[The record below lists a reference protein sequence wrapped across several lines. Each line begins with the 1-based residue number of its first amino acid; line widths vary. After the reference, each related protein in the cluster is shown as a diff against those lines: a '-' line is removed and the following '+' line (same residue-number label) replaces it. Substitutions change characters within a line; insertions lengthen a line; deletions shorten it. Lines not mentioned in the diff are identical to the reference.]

1 MLIVRTP
8 VRISFAG
15 GGTDFPSYFDRHG
28 GLVLGTSIDKYVYCV
43 LTERDDGKTQVI
55 SSDLKTVESC
65 EHIEKMEFRGLD
77 LEIPFAVLKHL
88 HCSTGINMFL
98 ASEVPPGT
106 GLGSSAAVCV
116 GLLKTVSVYMGLDL
130 TDQEIAEQ
138 AFYIAREVLR
148 RPVGKQDEY
157 GVAVGGPKILHFQ
170 ANGTRVEPVRLPP
183 DLLMDL
189 EQSLML
195 FFTGSSR
202 NSSDIL
208 LGQDRS
214 VQQEEEGVIDA
225 LHLMKGLV
233 PEMRN
238 AVMSGNLE
246 WFGRL
251 LHAGWVIKKR
261 VSSKISSPWID
272 QIYETALQSGA
283 LGGKITGA
291 GGGGFLLLCCER
303 DRQPDV
309 REALRTFGVKEM
321 RFHFDLGGTRV
332 VYNDPFFDSETHGGM
347 RWVFSPTADTV
358 LGQVSVADRFR

>member
-15 GGTDFPSYFDRHG
+15 GGTDFPAYFERHG

-55 SSDLKTVESC
+55 SSDLKTLESC
-65 EHIEKMEFRGLD
+65 EHIEKMEFTGSN

-88 HCSTGINMFL
+88 HCNAGVNLFL

-116 GLLKTVSVYMGLDL
+116 SLLKTLSVYMGLDL
-130 TDQEIAEQ
+130 ADQEIAEK
-138 AFYIAREVLR
+138 AFHIARDILHK
-148 RPVGKQDEY
+148 PAGKQDEY
-157 GVAVGGPKILHFQ
+157 GVAIGGLKILHFQ
-170 ANGTRVEPVRLPP
+170 AAGTRVEPVRLPP
-183 DLLMDL
+183 DMLMDL
-189 EQSLML
+189 EQNLML

-202 NSSDIL
+202 NSTDIL
-208 LGQDRS
+208 SGQDRS
-214 VQQEEEGVIDA
+214 VRQEDESVLEA
-225 LHLMKGLV
+225 LHLMKGMV

-238 AVMSGNLE
+238 AVVGGNLD
-246 WFGRL
+246 WFGKL
-251 LHAGWVIKKR
+251 LHAGWMIKKR

-272 QIYETALQSGA
+272 QIYDEALKSGA

-291 GGGGFLLLCCER
+291 GGGGFLLLYCER
-303 DRQPDV
+303 DRQEDV
-309 REALRTFGVKEM
+309 RTGLRPFGLKEM
-321 RFHFDLGGTRV
+321 RFHFDSGGSRV

-347 RWVFSPTADTV
+347 RWVFSPTLEA
-358 LGQVSVADRFR
+358 LPR